1 MKQIPVSFTSNCYV
15 AFCFETS
22 NEDHIC
28 ISHWINSY
36 CWNMLTI
43 KIQICTTKKRLN
55 SHKINTTLNTQK
67 QKLKQRDHAAA
78 GCNV

>member
-36 CWNMLTI
+36 CWNML
-43 KIQICTTKKRLN
+43 
-55 SHKINTTLNTQK
+55 
-67 QKLKQRDHAAA
+67 
-78 GCNV
+78 